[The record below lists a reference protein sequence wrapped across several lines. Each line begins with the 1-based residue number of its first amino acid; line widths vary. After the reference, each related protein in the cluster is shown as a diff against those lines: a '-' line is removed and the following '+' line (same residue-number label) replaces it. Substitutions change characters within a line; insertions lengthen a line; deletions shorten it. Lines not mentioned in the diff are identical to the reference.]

1 MYKLLIV
8 DDERIIRETIA
19 NLIDWAALGIRL
31 VGSAKNGF
39 EAYDIIVDDCPDIVM
54 TDIKMPGFSGIE
66 LIEKVR
72 LINESTQ
79 FVILSGY
86 GEFEFAKIA
95 MRFGVKYY
103 LLKPCNESQII
114 DAMQRIVKEL
124 DSGLLRSNSEIGGV
138 ELKSILYHT
147 VLMNIFSEV
156 FICGDLLTV
165 RARLFARYEHLLDF
179 FKFPYVLFSFST
191 ERTNRTLSS
200 LEASFKSLGMRVDFS
215 VLNSGDRFF
224 VFFRSNLENDAIFEK
239 INRAI
244 CADVGKIERRD
255 LKNLTDAVWIC
266 LHELASV
273 DSFIYSDGL
282 DRLWFSRNDE
292 LLISTQRFIS
302 SLFESA
308 EFPKNSF
315 SDGYFSILRRKDLRF
330 LKQVAISLIVS
341 TLSQLSV
348 LAILQATERL
358 IAIYH
363 AADVESVAAVIEGEI
378 RKSARRRGVSEKQSG
393 ISSKIIAY
401 VRNHIE
407 DPRLSLKWI
416 AENVLFMNE
425 DYISR
430 RFVKETDKKF
440 SEFLTETR
448 LEKAKE
454 FLSGFDGDKISEI
467 AVRTGFGNNPKY
479 FSQIFKRYT
488 GYSPSEYRDRFYLGP
503 G

>member
-19 NLIDWAALGIRL
+19 NLIDWPALGIRL

-39 EAYDIIVDDCPDIVM
+39 EAYDMIVDDCPDIVM

-124 DSGLLRSNSEIGGV
+124 DSGLLRSNSEIGGA

-156 FICGDLLTV
+156 FIRGDFLTV

-179 FKFPYVLFSFST
+179 FKFPYVLFSFPT
-191 ERTNRTLSS
+191 ERTDQTLSS
-200 LEASFKSLGMRVDFS
+200 LEAVFKSLGMRVDFS
-215 VLNSGDRFF
+215 VLNSGDCFF
-224 VFFRSNLENDAIFEK
+224 VFFRSNLENDAFFEK

-244 CADVGKIERRD
+244 CADVGKVERRD
-255 LKNLTDAVWIC
+255 LKNLADAVWIC
-266 LHELASV
+266 LHELSSV

-292 LLISTQRFIS
+292 FLISTQRFIS
-302 SLFESA
+302 SLLESA
-308 EFPKNSF
+308 EFPEKNF
-315 SDGYFSILRRKDLRF
+315 PDGYFSILRRKDLRF
-330 LKQVAISLIVS
+330 LKQIAISLIVS

-363 AADVESVAAVIEGEI
+363 AADVDSVAAVIEGEI
-378 RKSARRRGVSEKQSG
+378 RKSARRRGGSEKQSE

-425 DYISR
+425 DYIGR

-488 GYSPSEYRDRFYLGP
+488 GYSPSEYRERFYSEAG
-503 G
+503 

>member
-39 EAYDIIVDDCPDIVM
+39 EAYDMIVDECPDIVM

-114 DAMQRIVKEL
+114 DVMQGIVKEL
-124 DSGLLRSNSEIGGV
+124 GRGIFHSNHTLNGA

-147 VLMNIFSEV
+147 VLMNIFSEI
-156 FICGDLLTV
+156 FIRSDITA
-165 RARLFARYEHLLDF
+165 RSRLFSRYEHLLDF
-179 FKFPYVLFSFST
+179 FKFPYVLLSFST
-191 ERTNRTLSS
+191 DRTVQTLAS
-200 LEASFKSLGMRVDFS
+200 LEALFKNLGIRVDFS
-215 VLNSGDRFF
+215 VLISGNRFF
-224 VFFRSNLENDAIFEK
+224 VFFCSNLENDLIFEK
-239 INRAI
+239 VSRSIY
-244 CADVGKIERRD
+244 ADVGEIEKRNV
-255 LKNLTDAVWIC
+255 KNLADAVQIC
-266 LHELASV
+266 LYELISV
-273 DSFIYSDGL
+273 DSFIYSDGSDPL
-282 DRLWFSRNDE
+282 RFSRNDE
-292 LLISTQRFIS
+292 FLISTQRFIV
-302 SLFESA
+302 SLFENS
-308 EFPKNSF
+308 EFSKDSF
-315 SDGYFSILRRKDLRF
+315 SDDYFLILRQKDSRF

-341 TLSQLSV
+341 TLPQLSV

-363 AADVESVAAVIEGEI
+363 ADDIEFVAAVIEGEI
-378 RKSARRRGVSEKQSG
+378 RKSARRRGSSEKQSE
-393 ISSKIIAY
+393 ISSKIISY
-401 VRNHIE
+401 VRSHIE

-454 FLSGFDGDKISEI
+454 LLSDFDGDKISEI

-488 GYSPSEYRDRFYLGP
+488 GYSPSEYRDRFYL
-503 G
+503 